1 MSVFRAET
9 TKQMNPS
16 NVSAVSAH
24 QSSVN
29 GIQDDNPSANLG
41 KRIRRSSS
49 KYEDFEKPLET
60 VRKLVHLY

>member
-1 MSVFRAET
+1 
-9 TKQMNPS
+9 MNPN
-16 NVSAVSAH
+16 NVSTVSAH

-29 GIQDDNPSANLG
+29 GVKDDNPSANLG

-60 VRKLVHLY
+60 VRN